1 MSSKKANTSK
11 SVGTAYFT
19 ESDRV
24 RNCIKDLNQHFA
36 EKPLIV
42 SDVLDPQGHQ
52 YVHLVQ
58 KGGGVLGIAL
68 VGYTYVLEQMGIR
81 FMRLAGTSAGAIN
94 TAMMTIIKNKEDAK
108 SEDIVEILCNL
119 DFFKLV
125 DGHPFA
131 QFVISKFVKEA
142 DFSTVVKKWFSRFFI
157 IFALL
162 FLCDFVTFGLQ
173 PYYEWA
179 RPLCLSLFV
188 ITGLYTLILLI
199 GCFYFST
206 ILTRLKDSGY
216 GINPG
221 DFLYDW
227 IKDNFKKNG
236 VNNVSELNAKAG
248 QEIPGLHLRDGVTNE
263 AGIGDIKGD
272 VTFITSELV
281 TENKLE
287 FPKMCYLF
295 RKPED
300 IDKLHPAG
308 FVKASMSI
316 PMFYESYYIKDIPCK
331 DPAIKDA
338 WSNVFDED
346 DPPSTAR
353 FVDGGILSNFPINL
367 FFNSNVQ
374 RPRLPVFG
382 IDLDDSTPDD
392 SGKHAE
398 SWSLGGYMGR
408 MFNTIRDYYDKDF
421 LLKNKVMQKGI
432 GVVPLSKFNWLNF
445 FIQDPEKLDMF
456 ATGAE
461 AAAAFLKEF
470 DWAAYKNEYSDV
482 QDQIPSNTTVQNT
495 LVPEPSNA

>member
-1 MSSKKANTSK
+1 MSTKKSSSK

-19 ESDRV
+19 QSARV
-24 RNCIKDLNQHFA
+24 QDCLKDLNQYFA
-36 EKPLIV
+36 DKPFVV
-42 SDVLDPQGHQ
+42 SDVLDPEGHQ

-68 VGYTYVLEQMGIR
+68 VGYTYILEQMGVR

-94 TAMMTIIKNKEDAK
+94 TAMMTIIKDKQDAK

-131 QFVISKFVKEA
+131 RFVISRFVKEP
-142 DFSTVVKKWFSRFFI
+142 DFSVVVKKLITRFFAI
-157 IFALL
+157 YALL
-162 FLCDFVTFGLQ
+162 FIGDFVTFGLQ
-173 PYYEWA
+173 PYFDWA
-179 RPLCLSLFV
+179 KIVCLTLFV
-188 ITGLYTLILLI
+188 FTGLYTLMLMVI
-199 GCFYFST
+199 GFYFST
-206 ILTRLKDSGY
+206 LMTKLKNSGY

-227 IKDNFKKNG
+227 IKENFTKNG
-236 VNNVSELNAKAG
+236 VNNVTQLNAKAS
-248 QEIPGLHLRDGVTNE
+248 QEIPGLHLRASVTNE
-263 AGIGDIKGD
+263 AGIDDIKGD

-295 RKPED
+295 RKAED
-300 IDKLHPAG
+300 IDNLHPAG
-308 FVKASMSI
+308 FVRASMSI
-316 PMFYESYYIKDIPCK
+316 PVFYESYYIKDIPCT
-331 DPAIKDA
+331 DPVIKAA
-338 WSNVFDED
+338 WSNVFDEQ

-367 FFNSNVQ
+367 FFNGNVQ

-432 GVVPLSKFNWLNF
+432 GEVPLSKFNWLNF
-445 FIQDPEKLDMF
+445 FIEDPEKLDMF

-461 AAAAFLKEF
+461 AAAAFLKGF
-470 DWAAYKNEYSDV
+470 DWENYKNEYSDT
-482 QDQIPSNTTVQNT
+482 QDRITTTIQT
-495 LVPEPSNA
+495 QKAG

>member
-1 MSSKKANTSK
+1 M
-11 SVGTAYFT
+11 
-19 ESDRV
+19 
-24 RNCIKDLNQHFA
+24 
-36 EKPLIV
+36 
-42 SDVLDPQGHQ
+42 
-52 YVHLVQ
+52 
-58 KGGGVLGIAL
+58 GIAL
-68 VGYTYVLEQMGIR
+68 VGYTYVLEQMGVR

-94 TAMMTIIKNKEDAK
+94 TAMMTIIKDKQDAK

-131 QFVISKFVKEA
+131 RFIISRFVKEP
-142 DFSTVVKKWFSRFFI
+142 DFSAVVKRWVTRFFAI
-157 IFALL
+157 YALL
-162 FLCDFVTFGLQ
+162 FIGDFVTFGLQ
-173 PYYEWA
+173 SYFDWA
-179 RPLCLSLFV
+179 RIACLTLFV
-188 ITGLYTLILLI
+188 FTGLYTLLLMVI
-199 GCFYFST
+199 GLYFSS
-206 ILTRLKDSGY
+206 LMTRLKNSGY

-227 IKDNFKKNG
+227 IKENFIKNG
-236 VNNVSELNAKAG
+236 VNNVSQLNAKAS
-248 QEIPGLHLRDGVTNE
+248 QDIPGLHLRDGIINE
-263 AGIGDIKGD
+263 AGIDDIKGD

-308 FVKASMSI
+308 FVRASMSI
-316 PMFYESYYIKDIPCK
+316 PVFYESYYIKDIPCT
-331 DPAIKDA
+331 DPAIKAA
-338 WSNVFDED
+338 WSEVFDEY

-367 FFNSNVQ
+367 FFNANVK

-432 GVVPLSKFNWLNF
+432 GEVPLSKFNWLNF
-445 FIQDPEKLDMF
+445 FIEDPEKLDMF

-461 AAAAFLKEF
+461 AAAAFLKGF
-470 DWAAYKNEYSDV
+470 DWAEYKNEYSDT
-482 QDQIPSNTTVQNT
+482 QDQITTTIQT
-495 LVPEPSNA
+495 QKAG